1 MPRNDL
7 SPKALDAGARRKVE
21 FTAAKLVENDP
32 RKILSRAEKRPLR
45 IAARLGSRRYHVSTI
60 RHGSVNDPA
69 WRASMPVT
77 VSALKRHGVRI
88 LCLSSALQ
96 IALRIQFAK
105 DSADAFFIEPGRECY
120 EFAVA
125 RLSGSIDEVA
135 SFKRLLRHS
144 RIAQAAADQR
154 GAQSRDE
161 IESLT
166 KRIGLLD
173 RSLKKQ
179 IAMSAKHEKSSAAL
193 RKARND
199 WAGVDA
205 AAKQIEAQQ
214 QDEIRQLKSRI
225 GQLERSLKRRAAP
238 EKESRHEPTVK
249 HDVSYETLENG
260 PIAKTDQ
267 DLL

>member
-1 MPRNDL
+1 
-7 SPKALDAGARRKVE
+7 VE
-21 FTAAKLVENDP
+21 DDP
-32 RKILSRAEKRPLR
+32 RKILNRAGKRPLR
-45 IAARLGSRRYHVSTI
+45 IAARLGGRRYHVSTI

-96 IALRIQFAK
+96 IALRIQLAK
-105 DSADAFFIEPGRECY
+105 DSADAFFIEPGRECH
-120 EFAVA
+120 EFAIA

-144 RIAQAAADQR
+144 RIAQATADAAAEQR
-154 GAQSRDE
+154 GAQSSDE

-179 IAMSAKHEKSSAAL
+179 IALSAKHEKSSADL

-199 WAGVDA
+199 RAGADA

-214 QDEIRQLKSRI
+214 QDEIRRLKSRI
-225 GQLERSLKRRAAP
+225 GQLERSLKRRTAP
-238 EKESRHEPTVK
+238 EKESHDEPTVK
-249 HDVSYETLENG
+249 QEVSDETLENG
-260 PIAKTDQ
+260 PIAKIGP